1 MSFTLKIC
9 VKRVIYAE
17 NKRKMGHLRTNLH
30 FFGQNGDK
38 SKKFGQKFIFKADQ
52 L

>member
-1 MSFTLKIC
+1 MSLTLKIC
-9 VKRVIYAE
+9 VKRVIYAQ
-17 NKRKMGHLRTNLH
+17 NMRQKGDLRTNLQ